1 MINEID
7 IIRDLKNIFPKIGN
21 DAADFKLSGDK
32 IPIACID
39 SYYEGVH
46 FEFSYCPRDVVG
58 YRSVAATLSD
68 IAAVGGVP
76 RYIAVSVGL
85 SSPRFYKEIIEG
97 IKEACDK
104 FGVEVIGG
112 DTIESPH
119 TFLTIC
125 AIGEA
130 ERVVPRQ
137 GAEAG
142 DLICVTGTIGDAA
155 INFSY
160 LKSGFKLGNKNNKFF
175 YPEPRIKEGQKL
187 SPYVTSMIDISDG
200 LIIDL
205 WRLLYE
211 GKLGAQIDIK
221 NIPIKEESIKL
232 CEEMGRDYLNFQ
244 LYGGEDYELL
254 FTIKEENLP
263 KIRDVDFRV
272 IGRVID
278 KKGFF
283 TKKWQKIH
291 VRGYVHFK
299 SVR

>member
-1 MINEID
+1 M
-7 IIRDLKNIFPKIGN
+7 
-21 DAADFKLSGDK
+21 
-32 IPIACID
+32 CID

-46 FEFSYCPRDVVG
+46 FEFAYCPREAVG

-68 IAAVGGVP
+68 IAAVGGTP
-76 RYIAVSVGL
+76 RYIAVSMGL
-85 SSPRFYKEIIEG
+85 SSPRYYKKIVDG
-97 IKEACDK
+97 IKMACEK
-104 FGVEVIGG
+104 YEIEVLGG

-119 TFLTIC
+119 TFITVC
-125 AIGEA
+125 AIGETD
-130 ERVVPRQ
+130 RVVERK

-155 INFSY
+155 ITFSY
-160 LKSGFKLGNKNNKFF
+160 LKSGYKITNEENKFY
-175 YPEPRIKEGQKL
+175 YPEPRIEEGRKL
-187 SPYVTSMIDISDG
+187 SKYVTSMIDISDG

-205 WRLLYE
+205 WRLLGE
-211 GKLGAQIDIK
+211 GEMGAQIDIK
-221 NIPIKEESIKL
+221 SIPIREESIKL

-254 FTIKEENLP
+254 FTIKEENLS
-263 KIRDVDFRV
+263 KIKDVDFHV

-299 SVR
+299 SVK